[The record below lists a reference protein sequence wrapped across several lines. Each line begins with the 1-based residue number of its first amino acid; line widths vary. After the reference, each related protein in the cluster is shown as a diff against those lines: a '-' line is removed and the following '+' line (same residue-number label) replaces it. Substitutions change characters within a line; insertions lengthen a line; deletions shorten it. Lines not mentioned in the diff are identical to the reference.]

1 MTLTMME
8 FPVSRG
14 IEGMNKLAL
23 FLNASHSQGNWHFRR
38 GTRFDQTAVS
48 IDFDDPA
55 DLAPAWRSY
64 CNARSEGL

>member
-1 MTLTMME
+1 MTNDTMT

-14 IEGMNKLAL
+14 IEGMNRLAL
-23 FLNASHSQGNWHFRR
+23 FLNAAHPSGDWHFSR
-38 GTRFDQTAVS
+38 GTRFDQSAVS

-64 CNARSEGL
+64 CSTRIEPS